1 MDEIEISNRGL
12 WHIITGRSSLQEPD
26 QIAKE
31 LKQKKDNL
39 LEGVGYYKEPN
50 AKSAET
56 LQKST
61 NIKPKRKEFVSKIS
75 KYLNLDEWQS
85 LELFGIYLEN
95 EFRGSKQQLLLM
107 LKSESQTDFLLL
119 KIMEYYFE
127 ERLHILQCLKFL
139 LSYWQ
144 DPRHPYR
151 EEFADCIEAMQEKD
165 VLITKITEQYKS
177 CCHSTIP
184 VQDISTSSLHL
195 KTKCSRW
202 ALQYLRE
209 QILLLEIMLLYYKE
223 FVVPAKSLLEL
234 AKLFQAQGFG
244 SKQVNRHLF
253 EGQANVLL
261 PHISY
266 LQVLIL
272 IVSMDLESL
281 RKLIQE
287 DSCARHHLLQEK
299 KNLESLDELFISWG
313 DQPHHG
319 PVMLAWAVFR
329 YATMEAS
336 QEQFVR
342 RIGSKALQCSVFQYL
357 LGLLKSDEFSKS
369 TPVSNTCK
377 SLIYGLMVIV
387 LGLFH
392 EDTLGDLQLLVSVL
406 SQALTEKGLCIDFW
420 DSDLSTGAGL
430 LLNSAKSWFPLQ
442 FRPFLELLKSL
453 AGDEDSASKVYEFL
467 DCVTS
472 YTELLRENKLG
483 DIDCS
488 GDKKIWKIVTP
499 RLLYKSVLSSDS
511 DQLLMPTGT
520 LGRVATMAEGPV
532 IVQWSYQYS
541 CWKLFALE
549 IDTFLESVA
558 SGIAVESQNVI
569 CIVEL
574 VKEILHHDWS
584 KAVHLKPITA
594 RLYMIIQRC
603 TPSPNP
609 PQDLIASCLSCLATI
624 ALKDPQ
630 QVWHNLQQTAFL
642 PYCVSVKMSEAE
654 KSRID
659 FLSTAPGNFGLILNT
674 KERPMGYYP
683 VTMGTL
689 NLLLRLIHGIG
700 IAKDADTQT
709 VSFLDLAAGLV
720 FVMREVFAG
729 FHKWRFAAVKDREEI
744 GKRSLQLFNVVLGL
758 HFKQKK
764 IDENSEAMEVDVTD
778 LSRTPAVLQDT
789 LVLGLLRSEAGYQSL
804 LNILGTGVDT
814 VDRLVSLGSSS
825 GGYALTLVEL
835 IKLAFSVLNRLLA
848 RKGKDD
854 EISPLEE
861 ALTTQVVHQLKDKGH
876 SFTNSLGHCQLVTV
890 IASYV
895 YHKLDSQ
902 LPTLATL
909 LLKRMCLVAPM
920 SLHASFGV
928 EAVPLRDAFVS
939 RLKALTEDVKL
950 KVVILEFIS
959 TAVETQPGLVELFLD
974 LSSKEDQD
982 EFVIGPNSCLH
993 AVIDIIDP
1001 VKQAGHFIPPQL
1013 VSAAYLLL
1021 HSLWH
1026 DRRDAALTA
1035 VRKSPK
1041 FWENL
1046 TNPLLAGI
1054 QAEVEEDYR
1063 YQLEICCYAL
1073 QIIALEAYYVAR
1085 GQVDE
1090 SLKTS
1095 MKAFCSKKRYE
1106 YWGRFLKSS
1115 EPSVVDEENKTQL
1128 EQFEEE
1134 KVKLLK
1140 AWRTF
1145 LVVCSSYQTE
1155 MFGLNDT
1162 PVRKLILDD
1171 ILQVLKSQVSRKVS
1185 LESINAAG
1193 EVCSMFLMLLKR
1205 WKSCLR
1211 DVNPVFQC
1219 LVDVV
1224 ETANKNDT
1232 QLFVH
1237 VRVALF
1243 SSISVLLQHARSEH
1257 RSDTLDSSHAM
1268 VLLPLACEPLEYLR
1282 GRFSNEEKLQD
1293 RVLELSVFIIDE
1305 ILNILLANPGQ
1316 WLPVLREHALFA
1328 SLVQALDV
1336 CIKTRE
1342 KVEFTEAIL
1351 HLFLS
1356 LSRIPMSA
1364 EALAMNGLS
1373 QPLCLGLASLSIG
1386 KEQPPQNNPGTQSQ
1400 AAPGHSDTRHQRNW
1414 NRVWQ
1419 LALAVMGSML
1429 RTLRHGF
1436 LKEALDFAGVHRER
1450 LAEAMDSVR
1459 RSQSSDVL
1467 TEAEEVSGFLLELAH
1482 FFREWRFTLPD
1493 VLILLQTRLGV
1504 LCQSCVALLTHPR
1517 LLAHLLECSKGPG
1530 SASSRDKIQS
1540 PEVPLALSGSFSR
1553 EMLRTYSYADDDS
1566 FRNSPQV
1573 SQTQSQL
1580 LKILCNSLAMLRQ
1593 FTPDI
1598 CRMLFD
1604 QGMDLDEFPPLLSLG
1619 FSSPTVD
1626 HEEPLSF
1633 GTLLACLNMAL
1644 SNLGPPDIKSPVKS
1658 PVRTLSESLPRYL
1671 LMFTMENALVVAL
1684 SQACRYLRD
1693 PTLDP
1698 RVKQFLKRELGSEL
1712 GNFLGGL
1719 FRHFVRR
1726 GLPPSPAGSAQTS
1739 PSGAA
1744 RRTPTKSL
1752 AFTEAP
1758 EQKFFKLADNFVKQV
1773 LR

>member
-1 MDEIEISNRGL
+1 MTSIEIANRGL
-12 WHIITGRSSLQEPD
+12 WHVITGRSSLQEPD
-26 QIAKE
+26 QIAEE
-31 LKQKKDNL
+31 LRQKRDRL
-39 LEGVGYYKEPN
+39 LQGTGYYKEPST
-50 AKSAET
+50 KSAET
-56 LQKST
+56 LQKSP
-61 NIKPKRKEFVSKIS
+61 NIKPKRKEFVAKLSKF
-75 KYLNLDEWQS
+75 LNLDEWQS
-85 LELFGIYLEN
+85 LQLFSSYLEN
-95 EFRGSKQQLLLM
+95 DFRGSKQQLLNM
-107 LKSESQTDFLLL
+107 LKHEAQTEGLLL

-127 ERLHILQCLKFL
+127 ERLHILQCVKFL

-144 DPRHPYR
+144 DPRHPFR
-151 EEFADCIEAMQEKD
+151 EEFADCIEAMQEND
-165 VLITKITEQYKS
+165 VMIMKITAQYKS
-177 CCHSTIP
+177 CCCAAVP
-184 VQDISTSSLHL
+184 VQDTLGSSLYL

-209 QILLLEIMLLYYKE
+209 QILLLEIMFLYYKE
-223 FVVPAKSLLEL
+223 FVVPAKSLLQL
-234 AKLFQAQGFG
+234 AKLFQSQGFG
-244 SKQVNRHLF
+244 IKQVNRHLF
-253 EGQANVLL
+253 EGQAELLL

-272 IVSMDLESL
+272 IVSLDLESL

-287 DSCARHHLLQEK
+287 DSCARHHLLLEK
-299 KNLESLDELFISWG
+299 DTLKALDNLFFSWG

-329 YATMEAS
+329 YVTMEAT

-357 LGLLKSDEFSKS
+357 LGMLKSDEFSRNN
-369 TPVSNTCK
+369 PVSNTCK

-387 LGLFH
+387 LALFD
-392 EDTLGDLQLLVSVL
+392 EDTLGQLQLLVSVL
-406 SQALTEKGLCIDFW
+406 SQALSQKGLCVDFW
-420 DSDLSTGAGL
+420 DSDLNAGAGL

-453 AGDEDSASKVYEFL
+453 AGDEDSAAKVYDFL

-472 YTELLRENKLG
+472 YTELLRENRLG
-483 DIDCS
+483 DVDCS
-488 GDKKIWKIVTP
+488 GDNKIWKIVTP
-499 RLLYKSVLSSDS
+499 RLLYKNVLSSDS
-511 DQLLMPTGT
+511 KELTMPSGT
-520 LGRVATMAEGPV
+520 FGKVAPTVEGPA
-532 IVQWSYQYS
+532 IIQWSYRYS

-549 IDTFLESVA
+549 IDTFLESVG
-558 SGIAVESQNVI
+558 SGTALECQNVI

-574 VKEILHHDWS
+574 VKEILHNDWS
-584 KAVHLKPITA
+584 KAVHLKPIIA
-594 RLYMIIQRC
+594 RLYVIIQRC

-609 PQDLIASCLSCLATI
+609 PQDLIATCLSCLATI

-630 QVWHNLQQTAFL
+630 QVWHQLQQTSFL
-642 PYCVSVKMSEAE
+642 PHCVSVKMSETDKTKVE
-654 KSRID
+654 
-659 FLSTAPGNFGLILNT
+659 FLSTAPGNFGAILST
-674 KERPMGYYP
+674 KERPVGYYP
-683 VTMGTL
+683 VTMATL
-689 NLLLRLIHGIG
+689 NLLLRLIQGIS
-700 IAKDADTQT
+700 IAEDTDGQPI
-709 VSFLDLAAGLV
+709 SFLDLAACLM
-720 FVMREVFAG
+720 FVMREVFTG
-729 FHKWRFAAVKDREEI
+729 FHKWRFTGLKDREEL
-744 GKRSLQLFNVVLGL
+744 GKRCLQLFNVVLGL

-764 IDENSEAMEVDVTD
+764 IDEACETMEVDMTD

-789 LVLGLLRSEAGYQSL
+789 LVLGLLYSEAGQSL

-814 VDRLVSLGSSS
+814 VDKLVSLGSSS
-825 GGYALTLVEL
+825 TGGYALALVEL
-835 IKLAFSVLNRLLA
+835 LKLAFSVLNRLLA

-854 EISPLEE
+854 DISPLEE

-876 SFTNSLGHCQLVTV
+876 SSSTSWGNCQLVTV

-895 YHKLDSQ
+895 HHRLDSQ

-920 SLHASFGV
+920 SMHASFGA
-928 EAVPLRDAFVS
+928 EAVPLRDGFVS
-939 RLKALTEDVKL
+939 RLRALTEDVKL
-950 KVVILEFIS
+950 KVVILEFIA
-959 TAVETQPGLVELFLD
+959 TAVETQPGLIELFLD
-974 LSSKEDQD
+974 LSSKDD
-982 EFVIGPNSCLH
+982 KEFIIGQNSCLH
-993 AVIDIIDP
+993 TVLDIIDP
-1001 VKQAGHFIPPQL
+1001 EKQSGHCIHPQL
-1013 VSAAYLLL
+1013 VSAAFLLL

-1026 DRRDAALTA
+1026 DRRDAAITA
-1035 VRKSPK
+1035 IRKSPK

-1046 TNPLLAGI
+1046 TRPLLTGI
-1054 QAEVEEDYR
+1054 QSNDDEDYR
-1063 YQLEICCYAL
+1063 YYMEICCYAL
-1073 QIIALEAYYVAR
+1073 QIIALEAYYVSR

-1090 SLKTS
+1090 SLKAS
-1095 MKAFCSKKRYE
+1095 MKTFCSNQRYR

-1115 EPSVVDEENKTQL
+1115 EQSQATSDSEDEH
-1128 EQFEEE
+1128 FEEE
-1134 KVKLLK
+1134 KLKLLK

-1145 LVVCSSYQTE
+1145 LVVCSSFQTE
-1155 MFGLNDT
+1155 IFGLNET
-1162 PVRKLILDD
+1162 GRRRQILDD
-1171 ILQVLKSQVSRKVS
+1171 ILQGLKSQVSRNASVD
-1185 LESINAAG
+1185 SINSAG
-1193 EVCSMFLMLLKR
+1193 ELCSVFLMLLKR
-1205 WKSCLR
+1205 WKSCLQ
-1211 DVNPVFQC
+1211 DLNPVFQC
-1219 LVDVV
+1219 LVDVM
-1224 ETANKNDT
+1224 EIAHKNDP
-1232 QLFVH
+1232 QLFIH
-1237 VRVALF
+1237 IRVAMF
-1243 SSISVLLQHARSEH
+1243 SAISVLLQHARTEQL
-1257 RSDTLDSSHAM
+1257 SDTLESSYAM

-1282 GRFSNEEKLQD
+1282 GRFTNEEKQQD

-1316 WLPVLREHALFA
+1316 WLPVLREHTLFA

-1336 CIKTRE
+1336 CIKTQD

-1364 EALAMNGLS
+1364 EALAMNSIS
-1373 QPLCLGLASLSIG
+1373 QPLCLGIASLSNSIDRQQASQSMSG
-1386 KEQPPQNNPGTQSQ
+1386 PQSQ
-1400 AAPGHSDTRHQRNW
+1400 ATSNHADPLNRRNW

-1419 LALAVMGSML
+1419 LSLAVMGSML

-1450 LAEAMDSVR
+1450 LAEAMDGVR

-1467 TEAEEVSGFLLELAH
+1467 TEAEEVSAFLLELAH
-1482 FFREWRFTLPD
+1482 FFHEWRFTLPD
-1493 VLILLQTRLGV
+1493 VLILLQARIGV

-1517 LLAHLLECSKGPG
+1517 LLAHLLELSKGAG
-1530 SASSRDKIQS
+1530 SSSVHDKSPQS
-1540 PEVPLALSGSFSR
+1540 SDVQLSLSGSFSR

-1566 FRNSPQV
+1566 FRNSPLV

-1598 CRMLFD
+1598 CGILID
-1604 QGMDLDEFPPLLSLG
+1604 QGMDLDEFPPILSLG

-1626 HEEPLSF
+1626 NEEPLSF

-1644 SNLGPPDIKSPVKS
+1644 SNLGPPDLKSPVKS
-1658 PVRTLSESLPRYL
+1658 PVRTLSESLPRSL
-1671 LMFTMENALVVAL
+1671 LMFTMENALIVAL

-1693 PTLDP
+1693 PGLDP

-1726 GLPPSPAGSAQTS
+1726 GLPPSPASAQTS
-1739 PSGAA
+1739 PSSAA
-1744 RRTPTKSL
+1744 RRTPTKAL

-1758 EQKFFKLADNFVKQV
+1758 EQKFFKLADTFVKQV

>member
-1 MDEIEISNRGL
+1 M
-12 WHIITGRSSLQEPD
+12 
-26 QIAKE
+26 
-31 LKQKKDNL
+31 
-39 LEGVGYYKEPN
+39 
-50 AKSAET
+50 
-56 LQKST
+56 
-61 NIKPKRKEFVSKIS
+61 
-75 KYLNLDEWQS
+75 
-85 LELFGIYLEN
+85 
-95 EFRGSKQQLLLM
+95 
-107 LKSESQTDFLLL
+107 
-119 KIMEYYFE
+119 
-127 ERLHILQCLKFL
+127 
-139 LSYWQ
+139 
-144 DPRHPYR
+144 
-151 EEFADCIEAMQEKD
+151 
-165 VLITKITEQYKS
+165 
-177 CCHSTIP
+177 
-184 VQDISTSSLHL
+184 
-195 KTKCSRW
+195 
-202 ALQYLRE
+202 
-209 QILLLEIMLLYYKE
+209 
-223 FVVPAKSLLEL
+223 
-234 AKLFQAQGFG
+234 
-244 SKQVNRHLF
+244 
-253 EGQANVLL
+253 
-261 PHISY
+261 
-266 LQVLIL
+266 
-272 IVSMDLESL
+272 
-281 RKLIQE
+281 QE
-287 DSCARHHLLQEK
+287 DSCTRHHLLQEK
-299 KNLESLDELFISWG
+299 DTLEALDELFVSWG

-329 YATMEAS
+329 YVTMEAT

-357 LGLLKSDEFSKS
+357 LGMLKSDEFSRS
-369 TPVSNTCK
+369 TPVANTCK
-377 SLIYGLMVIV
+377 SLIYGLMVVV
-387 LGLFH
+387 LALFH

-406 SQALTEKGLCIDFW
+406 SQALTEKGLCVDFW

-430 LLNSAKSWFPLQ
+430 LLNSARSWFPLQ

-453 AGDEDSASKVYEFL
+453 AGDQDSAAKVYGFL
-467 DCVTS
+467 ECMTS

-483 DIDCS
+483 DVDCS
-488 GDKKIWKIVTP
+488 GDKKIWQIVTP
-499 RLLYKSVLSSDS
+499 RLLYKNVFSPDS
-511 DQLLMPTGT
+511 EQLVMPSETTGK
-520 LGRVATMAEGPV
+520 VAPVAEGPA
-532 IVQWSYQYS
+532 IIQWSYQFS
-541 CWKLFALE
+541 CWKLFVLE
-549 IDTFLESVA
+549 IDAFLESVG
-558 SGIAVESQNVI
+558 SGTALDCQNVI

-574 VKEILHHDWS
+574 VKEILHNDWS
-584 KAVHLKPITA
+584 KAVHLKPIIT

-609 PQDLIASCLSCLATI
+609 PQDLIATCLSCLATI

-630 QVWHNLQQTAFL
+630 QVWHHLQQTGFL
-642 PYCVSVKMSEAE
+642 PHCVSVKMSETDE
-654 KSRID
+654 TKVE
-659 FLSTAPGNFGLILNT
+659 FLSTAPGNFGSILST
-674 KERPMGYYP
+674 KERPLGYYP
-683 VTMGTL
+683 VTMAML
-689 NLLLRLIHGIG
+689 NLLLKLIHGIS
-700 IAKDADTQT
+700 IAENIESQPI
-709 VSFLDLAAGLV
+709 SFLDLAACLV
-720 FVMREVFAG
+720 FVMREVFTG
-729 FHKWRFAAVKDREEI
+729 FHKWRFAGLKDREEI
-744 GKRSLQLFNVVLGL
+744 GQRSLQLFNVVLGL

-764 IDENSEAMEVDVTD
+764 TEETSDSMEVEATD
-778 LSRTPAVLQDT
+778 LSRTPVVLQDI
-789 LVLGLLRSEAGYQSL
+789 LVLGLLYSEAGQSL

-825 GGYALTLVEL
+825 TGGYALALVEL

-861 ALTTQVVHQLKDKGH
+861 ALTTQAVHQLKDKGH
-876 SFTNSLGHCQLVTV
+876 IYSTGWGHCQLVTI

-895 YHKLDSQ
+895 YHRLDSQ

-920 SLHASFGV
+920 SMHASFGA

-939 RLKALTEDVKL
+939 RLKTLTEDVKL
-950 KVVILEFIS
+950 KVVILEFIA
-959 TAVETQPGLVELFLD
+959 TAVETQPGLVELFLE
-974 LSSKEDQD
+974 LSSKENQ
-982 EFVIGPNSCLH
+982 EFVIGQNSCLH
-993 AVIDIIDP
+993 SVLDVIDP
-1001 VKQAGHFIPPQL
+1001 EKQAGHYIPPQL

-1026 DRRDAALTA
+1026 DRRDAALTV

-1046 TNPLLAGI
+1046 THPLLTGI
-1054 QAEVEEDYR
+1054 PSDLDEDYR
-1063 YQLEICCYAL
+1063 YHLEVCCYTL
-1073 QIIALEAYYVAR
+1073 QVIALEAYYVTR

-1095 MKAFCSKKRYE
+1095 MKAFCSKQRYQ
-1106 YWGRFLKSS
+1106 YWGRFLRSPES
-1115 EPSVVDEENKTQL
+1115 PNDNEDEFK
-1128 EQFEEE
+1128 EE
-1134 KVKLLK
+1134 KLKLLK

-1145 LVVCSSYQTE
+1145 LVVGSSFQTE
-1155 MFGLNDT
+1155 MFGLNET
-1162 PVRKLILDD
+1162 ARRRLILDD
-1171 ILQVLKSQVSRKVS
+1171 ILQALKSQVSRSVS
-1185 LESINAAG
+1185 VESINAAV
-1193 EVCSMFLMLLKR
+1193 EECSVFLMLLKR
-1205 WKSCLR
+1205 WKSCLQ
-1211 DVNPVFQC
+1211 DLNPVFQC
-1219 LVDVV
+1219 LVDVL
-1224 ETANKNDT
+1224 ETAHKNDT

-1237 VRVALF
+1237 IRVTMF
-1243 SSISVLLQHARSEH
+1243 SSISVLLQHARSELL
-1257 RSDTLDSSHAM
+1257 SDTLDSSYAM
-1268 VLLPLACEPLEYLR
+1268 LLLPLACEPLEYLR
-1282 GRFSNEEKLQD
+1282 GRFTSEEKQQD

-1364 EALAMNGLS
+1364 EALAMNSLS
-1373 QPLCLGLASLSIG
+1373 QPLCLGLASLSYSIER
-1386 KEQPPQNNPGTQSQ
+1386 EQTPQSKPGAQSQ
-1400 AAPGHSDTRHQRNW
+1400 AGLNLSDPLRRRNW

-1450 LAEAMDSVR
+1450 LAEAMDGVR
-1459 RSQSSDVL
+1459 RSQSPDVL
-1467 TEAEEVSGFLLELAH
+1467 SEAEEVSAFLLELAH
-1482 FFREWRFTLPD
+1482 FYHEWRFTLPD
-1493 VLILLQTRLGV
+1493 VLILLQTRIGV

-1517 LLAHLLECSKGPG
+1517 LLAHLLELSKG
-1530 SASSRDKIQS
+1530 SSSSSVHDKPQS
-1540 PEVPLALSGSFSR
+1540 SDVKLSLSGSFSR

-1566 FRNSPQV
+1566 FRNSPLV

-1598 CRMLFD
+1598 CGILID

-1626 HEEPLSF
+1626 REEQLSF

-1644 SNLGPPDIKSPVKS
+1644 SNLGPPDTKSPVKS
-1658 PVRTLSESLPRYL
+1658 PVRTLSESLPRSL
-1671 LMFTMENALVVAL
+1671 LMFTMENALIVAL

-1693 PTLDP
+1693 PSLDP

-1739 PSGAA
+1739 PSSAA
-1744 RRTPTKSL
+1744 RRTPTK
-1752 AFTEAP
+1752 AMVFTEAP
-1758 EQKFFKLADNFVKQV
+1758 EQKFFKLADTFVKQV